1 MQNAQRGWAVW
12 LRAPGASMAGHAS
25 HQWNCA
31 FSVEPVSA
39 SVDDAPAVTT
49 LLTASK

>member
-1 MQNAQRGWAVW
+1 MEPVS
-12 LRAPGASMAGHAS
+12 ASVDAAR
-25 HQWNCA
+25 QWNCA

-49 LLTASK
+49 VLTASK